1 MRLRERA
8 DALRAKFLEAFWLPE
23 QGWYAVALDGRKR
36 PVDALTS
43 NVGHCLWT
51 GIATDEHAAVIVERL
66 AGEQMDS
73 GFGLRTLAS
82 TMGAYNPMSYHNGS
96 VWPHDT
102 AIAVAGLLRYRHV
115 PGAVALA
122 QRLASGLLDA
132 AESFGGRLPELFCGF
147 PAVAVPLAGAV
158 SDVVLAAGLGQR
170 RAAVAGA
177 IVPRPGSARAAPH
190 PVSVGAPAPG
200 VGVHRADGSAAR
212 CRDRAAA
219 SRGPDRQDPRPAQG
233 LATGDAVGVIA
244 RRTVAA
250 KR

>member
-1 MRLRERA
+1 MRCGPSSLS
-8 DALRAKFLEAFWLPE
+8 AFWLPE
-23 QGWYAVALDGRKR
+23 QGWYAVALDARKR
-36 PVDALTS
+36 PVDAFTS

-147 PAVAVPLAGAV
+147 PRSQFRSPVPYPTSCSPQAWA
-158 SDVVLAAGLGQR
+158 SAAAL
-170 RAAVAGA
+170 VAGA

-190 PVSVGAPAPG
+190 PVTVGAPAPG
-200 VGVHRADGSAAR
+200 VGVHRADGFAAR